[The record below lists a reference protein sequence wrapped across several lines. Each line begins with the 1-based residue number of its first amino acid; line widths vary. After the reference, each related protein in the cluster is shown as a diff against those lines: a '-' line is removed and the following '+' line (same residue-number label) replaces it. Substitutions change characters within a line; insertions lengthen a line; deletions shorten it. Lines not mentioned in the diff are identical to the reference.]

1 MANIDFYLTNI
12 KSASR
17 MKSITS
23 YRLYKSKYDKMKLI
37 RRKVVDGEKMLI
49 KIEFIG
55 DMLKIVGDSQG
66 SKDIKIIEI
75 PKE

>member
-1 MANIDFYLTNI
+1 
-12 KSASR
+12 
-17 MKSITS
+17 
-23 YRLYKSKYDKMKLI
+23 MKLI
-37 RRKVVDGEKMLI
+37 RQKVVDGEKMLI